1 MKRTVA
7 LFCIL
12 FMLFTL
18 CACGDKE
25 NRTVKNSNTKTV
37 SEVLNGDSGSKPQE
51 SGSSASQVS
60 SVAVKSSSD
69 AKCDIDLTILN
80 TTVAYSQVSNMWQ
93 APKDYMGKTVKMR
106 GTFKVITDNGRNYY
120 SCNIGDATA
129 CCTAFLEFI
138 LKDDLKYPD
147 EYPKSGETITVVGE
161 FETYL
166 ENGHTFCQLKD
177 ASLC

>member
-1 MKRTVA
+1 MKKAVS

-12 FMLFTL
+12 IMLLTF
-18 CACGDKE
+18 CACGGNKKSD
-25 NRTVKNSNTKTV
+25 TKTV
-37 SEVLNGDSGSKPQE
+37 SVKDT
-51 SGSSASQVS
+51 
-60 SVAVKSSSD
+60 VA
-69 AKCDIDLTILN
+69 AEKCDIDLTALN

-93 APKDYMGKTVKMR
+93 TPDDYMGKTVKIR

-147 EYPKSGETITVVGE
+147 EYPKTGDEITVMGE

-177 ASLC
+177 AALC